1 MIDLVFAQVVW
12 ITGANRGIGNF
23 WLKKTLQ
30 LFFYWLQQLMC
41 YVFVY
46 DWILG
51 EALAKQFASLGAKL
65 ILSAR
70 NEAEL
75 FRIKSELKGT
85 NFMQKSPVFNYE
97 HSVYCD
103 FD

>member
-1 MIDLVFAQVVW
+1 
-12 ITGANRGIGNF
+12 
-23 WLKKTLQ
+23 
-30 LFFYWLQQLMC
+30 MC

-70 NEAEL
+70 NDAEL

-85 NFMQKSPVFNYE
+85 NFMQTSPVF
-97 HSVYCD
+97 
-103 FD
+103 